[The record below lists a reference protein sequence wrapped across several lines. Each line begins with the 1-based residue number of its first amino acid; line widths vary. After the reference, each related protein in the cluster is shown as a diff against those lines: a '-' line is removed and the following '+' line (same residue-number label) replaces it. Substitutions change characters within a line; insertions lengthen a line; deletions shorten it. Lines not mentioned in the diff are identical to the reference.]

1 MIAHEIRTPVTLIIG
16 PLESLKEHWKQVS
29 GKLSDG
35 ETITQTLSVIDRNAQ
50 RLLLLVNQLLDFNKV
65 QQKGMQVHFRFEQH
79 FEADACCG
87 RSALLLPS
95 SRKAF
100 VLM

>member
-29 GKLSDG
+29 GKLTDG

-50 RLLLLVNQLLDFNKV
+50 RLLLLVMIEKPSFLQMASTCLTA
-65 QQKGMQVHFRFEQH
+65 QST
-79 FEADACCG
+79 AC
-87 RSALLLPS
+87 S
-95 SRKAF
+95 SFSRDS
-100 VLM
+100 